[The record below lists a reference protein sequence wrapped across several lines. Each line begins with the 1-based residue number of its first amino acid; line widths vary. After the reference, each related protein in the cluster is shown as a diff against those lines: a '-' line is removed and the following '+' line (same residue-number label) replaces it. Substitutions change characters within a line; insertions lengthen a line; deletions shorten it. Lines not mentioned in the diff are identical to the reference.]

1 MDKPNM
7 ANLFWKSTAG
17 TKRLLSTP
25 FKTEEEFEK
34 SVFETSAL
42 LEDIFPLKRQIRHGG
57 KTGIPDIVAID
68 SDGNVCIIEMKNVA
82 VDASIIPQVLQYA
95 IWAET
100 NPDSIKNL
108 WLECTNRP
116 EDLAVAW
123 DSFQVRIIIVAPL
136 VGDVD
141 QDPRQ
146 ELQRVGG
153 LGAGGGALGLV
164 GAVGHLPRGAVIRQP
179 LERHGIP
186 CAVAREALRK
196 RPIVLGDPNGRVDM
210 KPRVRPREHP
220 GSLVVVEEL
229 AAHEEPE
236 HGAAE
241 GLGQPRGVVRG
252 PRHERHGRTGRTVPL
267 RTVGFQCWE
276 NRSQH
281 SLAPLAPAG

>member
-1 MDKPNM
+1 MDMPNM

-42 LEDIFPLKRQIRHGG
+42 LEDIFPIKRQVRHGG

-116 EDLAVAW
+116 KDLAVTW
-123 DSFQVRIIIVAPL
+123 DSFQVRIIVVAPTIL
-136 VGDVD
+136 PSTVTLADKINYPIDLIEISRWIDGV
-141 QDPRQ
+141 
-146 ELQRVGG
+146 LQ
-153 LGAGGGALGLV
+153 A
-164 GAVGHLPRGAVIRQP
+164 
-179 LERHGIP
+179 
-186 CAVAREALRK
+186 
-196 RPIVLGDPNGRVDM
+196 
-210 KPRVRPREHP
+210 
-220 GSLVVVEEL
+220 
-229 AAHEEPE
+229 
-236 HGAAE
+236 
-241 GLGQPRGVVRG
+241 VRG
-252 PRHERHGRTGRTVPL
+252 RG
-267 RTVGFQCWE
+267 
-276 NRSQH
+276 
-281 SLAPLAPAG
+281 